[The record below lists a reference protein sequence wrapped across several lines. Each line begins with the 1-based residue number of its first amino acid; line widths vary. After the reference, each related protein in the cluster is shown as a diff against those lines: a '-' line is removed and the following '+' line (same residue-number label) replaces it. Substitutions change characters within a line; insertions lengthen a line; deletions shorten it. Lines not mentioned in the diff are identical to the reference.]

1 MPTSIIVAVFI
12 SKTGRYRWALWLGW
26 IATIAATGV
35 TIILDRN
42 TSTAG
47 WISIFAF
54 VGFGH
59 GVLFN
64 ALLISADAAYAASM
78 YTSFR
83 TLGFAIGV
91 IIGSTVLQNFMSTKL
106 GELGLPTVIAHN
118 AECGSPLRQGVVTA
132 YLYGLGS
139 IFKVMTGIG
148 GLGLVATAFVAA
160 RTMNKPIES
169 DHVLLNVSDSA

>member
-35 TIILDRN
+35 TIILDKN

-47 WISIFAF
+47 WIFIFAF

-64 ALLISADAAYAASM
+64 ALLISAQASSSAPDAAYAAS
-78 YTSFR
+78 
-83 TLGFAIGV
+83 I
-91 IIGSTVLQNFMSTKL
+91 
-106 GELGLPTVIAHN
+106 
-118 AECGSPLRQGVVTA
+118 GSPLRQGVVTA